1 MILRLAI
8 IMKSRLNRKL
18 ENFVQNE
25 FEVANHIEIEAYL
38 TLRRFCMK
46 FLDFT
51 RTFQNLEALATR
63 LLQTIGSKRV
73 ANAQTMENNGSI
85 VARAFAFK
93 IKNFMTI

>member
-1 MILRLAI
+1 MISRLSI
-8 IMKSRLNRKL
+8 IMKSRLNRKS
-18 ENFVQNE
+18 ENFVQIE
-25 FEVANHIEIEAYL
+25 FEFANHIQIEAYM

-73 ANAQTMENNGSI
+73 ANAQTMENNSSF
-85 VARAFAFK
+85 VASAFALK
-93 IKNFMTI
+93 IENFRTF

>member
-1 MILRLAI
+1 MISRPAI

-18 ENFVQNE
+18 EHFVQND

-51 RTFQNLEALATR
+51 ITFQNLQALATH
-63 LLQTIGSKRV
+63 LLQTIGRKRV
-73 ANAQTMENNGSI
+73 ANSQTMENNGSI

-93 IKNFMTI
+93 LENFRTF

>member
-1 MILRLAI
+1 MISRPAI

-18 ENFVQNE
+18 EHFVQNE
-25 FEVANHIEIEAYL
+25 FEVTNHIEIEAYL

-51 RTFQNLEALATR
+51 RTFQNLQALATH

-73 ANAQTMENNGSI
+73 ANAQRMENNGSI

-93 IKNFMTI
+93 IKNFRTI